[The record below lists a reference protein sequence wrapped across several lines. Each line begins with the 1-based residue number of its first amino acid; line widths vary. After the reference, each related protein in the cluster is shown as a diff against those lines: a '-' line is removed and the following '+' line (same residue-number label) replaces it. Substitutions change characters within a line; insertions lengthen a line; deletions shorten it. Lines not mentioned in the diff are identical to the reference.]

1 MTDRELLEEILKRV
15 TKTETAVE
23 KLQKQSTRTAA
34 TLEGFI
40 LPAIEKLAEGH
51 ELILER
57 IDDKITD
64 RTERLQEQVDVLNI
78 AVKYHSQDINELK
91 KAQ

>member
-1 MTDRELLEEILKRV
+1 MTDRELLEEILARM
-15 TKTETAVE
+15 TKTETIIE
-23 KLQKQSTRTAA
+23 KLQKQTTRTAA
-34 TLEGFI
+34 TLEGFV
-40 LPAIEKLAEGH
+40 LPAIQKLAEGH

-64 RTERLQEQVDVLNI
+64 RTERLQEQVDVLNVV
-78 AVKYHSQDINELK
+78 VKYHSEDINELK